1 MGAVM
6 PVATADG
13 DRVWQRRT
21 ALAQWGVWLGWL
33 ALVALFVLCW
43 QVMNKNTIWL
53 FVEDAPRQAADLLS
67 RAWPPRWSYLDRL
80 WGPLW
85 DTINIATLGTLLG
98 IVLATPV
105 AFLAA
110 RNTTPSALVLRPLA
124 LLIIVASRSINSL
137 IWALLLVAI
146 IGPGLLAGIIA
157 IGFRSIGFIG
167 KLLYEA
173 IEEIDEDQVE
183 AVSATGASGAPG
195 DELRGGAADHAGL
208 RRDRRVPLGY
218 QHPGID
224 HSRPRGRRRHRAPA
238 PILPRPARLGGGH
251 RHLHRHPRDGRR
263 FRMGFRQGPRRD
275 HLISGQ
281 PLKKPKA
288 RAS

>member
-1 MGAVM
+1 M
-6 PVATADG
+6 PVATADEG
-13 DRVWQRRT
+13 RVWQRRT
-21 ALAQWGVWLGWL
+21 ALEQWGVWLGWL
-33 ALVALFVLCW
+33 ALAVLFVLSW
-43 QVMNKNTIWL
+43 QVMTKNTIWL

-110 RNTTPSALVLRPLA
+110 RNTTPSKLVLRPLA

-157 IGFRSIGFIG
+157 IGLRSIGFIG

-183 AVSATGASGAPG
+183 AVSATGASGAQVMNYG
-195 DELRGGAADHAGL
+195 V
-208 RRDRRVPLGY
+208 VP
-218 QHPGID
+218 Q
-224 HSRPRGRRRHRAPA
+224 
-238 PILPRPARLGGGH
+238 ILPAFAGIAVFRWDINIRESTILGLVGAGGIGLQLQSSLARLAWAEVTVIFIVI
-251 RHLHRHPRDGRR
+251 LVTVVV
-263 FRMGFRQGPRRD
+263 
-275 HLISGQ
+275 SEWVSA
-281 PLKKPKA
+281 KV
-288 RAS
+288 RAAII